1 MTVDEEQAPSNGRVC
16 RKNVEVEIQVISEDK
31 QKREDQAD
39 RIVTDPI
46 IYHYLTFESVLPQP
60 PASSAREVELS
71 PLPAP
76 PDLTGYVSPFTWPEA
91 RKRTII
97 LLSCICSTVVCYA
110 AGSYD
115 AGLEPIMAQWGVSHT
130 VATLGITTFTIGF
143 GIAPMILAPFSELN
157 GRKPVFIVTGV
168 IFCIAQ
174 LSCAL
179 TTSFSGLLVARLF
192 VGVGGSTFSST
203 IGGVISDIYY
213 KKNRNAP
220 MALFSGSALFGTG
233 LGPLVSGFVAQ
244 RVGWRWVFWVQ
255 VITCGLS
262 ISAVIAFFNETRGSV
277 ILSRKAR
284 LLNKWYEAREQSGLV
299 GDFQMPLNE
308 HGSEYGSQRIRWKV
322 KSDEERET
330 LAKMLG
336 ISLYRPFHLLCTEPV
351 VFFFSLWAA
360 FSWAVL
366 YLTFSIV
373 PLVFT
378 TNHGFNLEQNGAVFA
393 AMCVGSLLS
402 TVISLFQERIAGH
415 YGKMSST
422 PEGRLY
428 FSCVQCALL
437 PIGLF
442 WFAWTLAP
450 SVHWV
455 VPTLA
460 IGCATMGLFSIYL
473 AVFNYLADTYHRYA
487 SSALAAQSF
496 CRNMLA
502 GTFPLLGGP
511 MFARLTFQ
519 GASSFLGGVSLL
531 LTIVP
536 WVLVFYG
543 PKIRAR
549 SKFASENMHQ

>member
-1 MTVDEEQAPSNGRVC
+1 MRVYEHQALPNGDTHRKVEPAVSVDQPSD
-16 RKNVEVEIQVISEDK
+16 SEP
-31 QKREDQAD
+31 EAQAD
-39 RIVTDPI
+39 ETIKDPI
-46 IYHYLTFESVLPQP
+46 TYHYLTFETPLPQP
-60 PASSAREVELS
+60 SQPSSAEAGGS
-71 PLPAP
+71 PVPPP
-76 PDLTGYVSPFTWPEA
+76 PDLIHYVSPFTWPEA

-97 LLSCICSTVVCYA
+97 ILSCICSMVVCYA

-115 AGLEPIMAQWGVSHT
+115 AGLEPIMTQWGVSHT

-157 GRKPVFIVTGV
+157 GRKPVFVVTGI
-168 IFCIAQ
+168 IFCVSQ

-179 TTSFSGLLVARLF
+179 TRSFPGLLVARLF

-203 IGGVISDIYY
+203 IGGVISDIYH
-213 KKNRNAP
+213 KEDRNAP

-244 RVGWRWVFWVQ
+244 RLDWRWVFWVQ

-262 ISAVIAFFNETRGSV
+262 ILAVITFFNETRGSV
-277 ILSRKAR
+277 ILSRKAVI
-284 LLNKWYEAREQSGLV
+284 LNKWYEAREQSGLV
-299 GDFQMPLNE
+299 GFKMPLDE
-308 HGSEYGSQRIRWKV
+308 KRSEFQSQRIRWKV

-330 LAKMLG
+330 IAKMLR

-378 TNHGFNLEQNGAVFA
+378 TNHNFNLEQNGAVFA
-393 AMCVGSLLS
+393 AMCIGSLIS
-402 TVISLFQERIAGH
+402 TIIGMFQDRIANH

-428 FSCVQCALL
+428 SSCVQSALL

-442 WFAWTLAP
+442 WFAWTLVP
-450 SVHWV
+450 SVHWI

-502 GTFPLLGGP
+502 GTFPLFAEA
-511 MFARLTFQ
+511 MFGRLTFS
-519 GASSFLGGVSLL
+519 GASSLLGGISLL
-531 LTIVP
+531 LTTVP

-543 PKIRAR
+543 PTIRAR
-549 SKFASENMHQ
+549 SKVASEIMH